1 MKRRSTGVP
10 PVGQKRENRRD
21 AHFPTQAGR
30 LCYLRFVPVHLRLKY
45 LKLVFL
51 NFSHTHLSQS
61 TFPMTL
67 ELTHPTHPFD
77 PRAEAM
83 LPAIGG
89 FPPSDRPLFLAGY
102 GELCRIDLSGRR
114 ALEICG
120 GFGKL
125 AAGLAENFPQAE
137 VIGLD
142 LYAASGPEIEER
154 MKRLPGL
161 SYVAGDAFDMS
172 GYPDDSF
179 DLVWGQAALHHLAH
193 NPEGLAKQ
201 MLRVLKPGGRLVFI
215 FEPMGHNLLVAAIR
229 AVRMARHE
237 LGDESNLYL
246 SQFER
251 MRQVGFS
258 SGEVQM
264 FNFLGYP
271 MKAFSDRL
279 GFVAG
284 AVQRLDSGLFRRFPQ
299 LLRYGAN
306 CNVIFTK

>member
-1 MKRRSTGVP
+1 MRS
-10 PVGQKRENRRD
+10 
-21 AHFPTQAGR
+21 
-30 LCYLRFVPVHLRLKY
+30 
-45 LKLVFL
+45 
-51 NFSHTHLSQS
+51 
-61 TFPMTL
+61 
-67 ELTHPTHPFD
+67 THPTPPFD
-77 PRAEAM
+77 PRAEEM

-102 GELCRIDLSGRR
+102 SELCRVDLNGGR

-125 AAGLAENFPQAE
+125 AAGLAAIYPSAQ

-142 LYAASGPEIEER
+142 LYAASGPEIDEYL
-154 MKRLPGL
+154 KRCPGL
-161 SYVAGDAFDMS
+161 SFVAGDAFDLS
-172 GYPDDSF
+172 RYADESF

-193 NPEGLAKQ
+193 DLDGLCQ
-201 MLRVLKPGGRLVFI
+201 QVSRILKPGGRLVFI

-229 AVRMARHE
+229 AVRMAQGE

-246 SQFER
+246 SQFDR
-251 MRQVGFS
+251 MARHFS
-258 SGEVQM
+258 SCEVQM

-271 MKAFSDRL
+271 MKAVSDRF
-279 GFVAG
+279 GFLSK
-284 AVQRLDSGLFRRFPQ
+284 AVHQLDSWLFRRFPK

>member
-1 MKRRSTGVP
+1 MPSSFRDQSITDPFANRYFSPKP
-10 PVGQKRENRRD
+10 PL
-21 AHFPTQAGR
+21 HMS
-30 LCYLRFVPVHLRLKY
+30 LRITRPE
-45 LKLVFL
+45 
-51 NFSHTHLSQS
+51 
-61 TFPMTL
+61 P
-67 ELTHPTHPFD
+67 PFD

-102 GELCRIDLSGRR
+102 SELCRVDLSGGR

-125 AAGLAENFPQAE
+125 AAGLAAVYPLAE
-137 VIGLD
+137 VVGLD
-142 LYAASGPEIEER
+142 LYAASGPEIEQR
-154 MKRLPGL
+154 VKQLPGL
-161 SYVAGDAFDMS
+161 SYVAGNAFDLS
-172 GYPDDSF
+172 GYEEASF

-193 NPEGLAKQ
+193 DIDGLGEQ
-201 MLRVLKPGGRLVFI
+201 VSRVLKPGGRFIFI

-229 AVRMARHE
+229 AVRMAQGE
-237 LGDESNLYL
+237 LADESNLYL

-251 MRQVGFS
+251 MTRQFS
-258 SGEVQM
+258 SCEVQM

-271 MKAFSDRL
+271 MKAASDRF
-279 GFVAG
+279 GFLAEFIH
-284 AVQRLDSGLFRRFPQ
+284 RLDSWLFRRFPK

>member
-1 MKRRSTGVP
+1 MAFT
-10 PVGQKRENRRD
+10 
-21 AHFPTQAGR
+21 
-30 LCYLRFVPVHLRLKY
+30 
-45 LKLVFL
+45 
-51 NFSHTHLSQS
+51 
-61 TFPMTL
+61 
-67 ELTHPTHPFD
+67 LTHPEPPFD

-102 GELCRIDLSGRR
+102 SELCRINLSGRR

-125 AAGLAENFPQAE
+125 AAGLAECFPLAE

-142 LYAASGPEIEER
+142 LYAASGPEIDER

-161 SYVAGDAFDMS
+161 SYVAGDAFDLS
-172 GYPDDSF
+172 EYEDASF

-193 NPEGLAKQ
+193 DIDGLCEKVS
-201 MLRVLKPGGRLVFI
+201 RVIKPGGRFVFI

-229 AVRMARHE
+229 AVRMAQGE

-251 MRQVGFS
+251 MSRHYS
-258 SGEVQM
+258 SCEVQM
-264 FNFLGYP
+264 FNFVGYP
-271 MKAFSDRL
+271 MKAVSDRFRFL
-279 GFVAG
+279 SS
-284 AVQRLDSGLFRRFPQ
+284 AVQRLDSWLFRTFPK

>member
-1 MKRRSTGVP
+1 
-10 PVGQKRENRRD
+10 
-21 AHFPTQAGR
+21 
-30 LCYLRFVPVHLRLKY
+30 
-45 LKLVFL
+45 
-51 NFSHTHLSQS
+51 
-61 TFPMTL
+61 
-67 ELTHPTHPFD
+67 
-77 PRAEAM
+77 M

-89 FPPSDRPLFLAGY
+89 FPVSDRPLFLAGY
-102 GELCRIDLSGRR
+102 SELCRIDLNGGR
-114 ALEICG
+114 AMEICG

-125 AAGLAENFPQAE
+125 AGLVAETFPRAE

-154 MKRLPGL
+154 MRRLPGL
-161 SYVAGDAFDMS
+161 SYVAGNAFDLS
-172 GYPDDSF
+172 AYQDESF

-193 NPEGLAKQ
+193 DPEGLCDQ
-201 MLRVLKPGGRLVFI
+201 VSRVLKPGGRLVFV

-251 MRQVGFS
+251 MLNHGFRS
-258 SGEVQM
+258 CEVQM

-271 MKAFSDRL
+271 MKALSDRL
-279 GFVAG
+279 EFVANM
-284 AVQRLDSGLFRRFPQ
+284 VQGLDSTLFDAFPK

-306 CNVIFTK
+306 CNLVFTK

>member
-1 MKRRSTGVP
+1 
-10 PVGQKRENRRD
+10 
-21 AHFPTQAGR
+21 
-30 LCYLRFVPVHLRLKY
+30 
-45 LKLVFL
+45 
-51 NFSHTHLSQS
+51 
-61 TFPMTL
+61 
-67 ELTHPTHPFD
+67 
-77 PRAEAM
+77 M

-102 GELCRIDLSGRR
+102 SELCRIDLSGKR

-125 AAGLAENFPQAE
+125 AAGLAEGFPLAE

-142 LYAASGPEIEER
+142 LYAASGPETEER

-161 SYVAGDAFDMS
+161 SYVAGDAFDLS
-172 GYPDDSF
+172 AYGEASF

-193 NPEGLAKQ
+193 DIDGLCEQ
-201 MLRVLKPGGRLVFI
+201 VSRVLKPGGRFVFI

-229 AVRMARHE
+229 AVRMAQGE

-251 MRQVGFS
+251 MSRHFS
-258 SGEVQM
+258 SCDVQM

-271 MKAFSDRL
+271 MKAVSDRF
-279 GFVAG
+279 GFLSS
-284 AVQRLDSGLFRRFPQ
+284 AVQRLDSWLFRSFPK